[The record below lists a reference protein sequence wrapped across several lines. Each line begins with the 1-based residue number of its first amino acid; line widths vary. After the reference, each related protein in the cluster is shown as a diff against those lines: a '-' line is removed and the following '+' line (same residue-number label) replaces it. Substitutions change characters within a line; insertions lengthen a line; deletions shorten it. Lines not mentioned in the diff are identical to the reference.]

1 MSNEKTPFNPD
12 IASRF
17 ESFEFSLIVAGMPS
31 TDAQARRSAVENQF
45 YAQTADCDQYEINSK
60 APALLDSLMHA
71 VWGSLEFHDVHEFRT
86 EKGELISRC
95 WQCRYGT
102 GHLAAGFN
110 IRPSDG
116 RILYTR
122 GHQFAEGKELIVVR
136 HVKVSAGLPPLPIS
150 PEEVAKID
158 RAIRIGVRK
167 VLPSKVL
174 SKVYTGISY
183 SGRAT
188 FAQTQIADD
197 IRQKVFVR
205 LLDTN
210 TLKVGDT
217 VNTKAAYNL
226 ARRYSTDWLRK
237 EMPVMPT
244 SQMDLLHADPEDEES
259 EVIEPQDRVD
269 PSDFYRANLD
279 AGTLQILGWE
289 LDDSKI
295 RALDL
300 LRTEKPEDHQFI
312 ITYAIGLRKGQRYSL
327 KDRHKALT
335 IRRWMRRR
343 LN

>member
-12 IASRF
+12 IANRL

-31 TDAQARRSAVENQF
+31 ADAQARRSAVASQF
-45 YAQTADCDQYEINSK
+45 FSQITDCDQYEIASK

-116 RILYTR
+116 RILYTIR
-122 GHQFAEGKELIVVR
+122 HQFAEGKELIVVR

-167 VLPSKVL
+167 VLPLRLL
-174 SKVYTGISY
+174 SRVYTGVSA

-197 IRQKVFVR
+197 IRQNIFVT
-205 LLDTN
+205 LLDTKA
-210 TLKVGDT
+210 LKVGNA

-226 ARRYSTDWLRK
+226 ARRYAKDWLRK
-237 EMPVMPT
+237 ELPVMPV
-244 SQMDLLHADPEDEES
+244 SQMDLPQADPEDEET
-259 EVIEPQDRVD
+259 ELIEPWDKVD
-269 PSDFYRANLD
+269 LSDLSRMNYD
-279 AGTLQILGWE
+279 DGTWQILGWWE
-289 LDDSKI
+289 DDSRR

-300 LRTEKPEDHQFI
+300 LKNEKPEDHQFI
-312 ITYAIGLRKGQRYSL
+312 LTYATGLRKGQKYSL
-327 KDRHKALT
+327 KERHRALT
-335 IRRWMRRR
+335 IRRWLERRV
-343 LN
+343 